1 MVRIQISLSSRL
13 PISRALREGSLERVL
28 GIFIFNK
35 ANLGQREFTLPSVDV
50 CSPVVAGV
58 RSVGSSH
65 GDCAT
70 HSRHTSSETVI
81 IRAVRVE
88 QYSAGRASRAP
99 AAHWFVKEIGRSAVV
114 EPGFDL
120 ECTRRAHNDS
130 VTHYRCR
137 GAKAKAGARAADAPT
152 DSAICAAVSPRSNRA
167 PSHSTWSAGHRR
179 RGAAEERFGGW
190 RLVMPG
196 YISRF
201 SQSYVIVGKYVR
213 KILKS

>member
-1 MVRIQISLSSRL
+1 MSRKEALLSTRKVQDPKGREEMVRIQISLSSRL

-50 CSPVVAGV
+50 CSPVVTGV
-58 RSVGSSH
+58 RAVGSSH
-65 GDCAT
+65 CDGAT

-137 GAKAKAGARAADAPT
+137 GAKAVRKCGIAVAQLGGLGHVGPPADGLHPH
-152 DSAICAAVSPRSNRA
+152 IYE
-167 PSHSTWSAGHRR
+167 RR
-179 RGAAEERFGGW
+179 RK
-190 RLVMPG
+190 
-196 YISRF
+196 
-201 SQSYVIVGKYVR
+201 VGEVGTVR
-213 KILKS
+213 SCD